1 MEYNDNIISS
11 PDEFAL
17 LAKEYNE
24 KLKRSKLESK
34 SLFEKLY
41 LLNWVYGYIAIRI
54 RNMRIRNEFKELEQN
69 HADEIVT
76 LEGFGEKSMQNIA
89 LLLSELETEFSETN
103 IALPKRPNNLRFC
116 LKFAIQ
122 KETEFLEELVS
133 FLDEDSPVLREI
145 AFSHLNNIFKLSNYF

>member
-41 LLNWVYGYIAIRI
+41 LLNWVYGYIAIQI
-54 RNMRIRNEFKELEQN
+54 RNMRIRNEFKALEK
-69 HADEIVT
+69 EV
-76 LEGFGEKSMQNIA
+76 SQNIA

>member
-1 MEYNDNIISS
+1 MEYNDNLISS
-11 PDEFAL
+11 LDEFAL

-54 RNMRIRNEFKELEQN
+54 RNIRIRNEFKALEK
-69 HADEIVT
+69 EV
-76 LEGFGEKSMQNIA
+76 SQNIA

>member
-1 MEYNDNIISS
+1 MEYNDNLISS

-41 LLNWVYGYIAIRI
+41 LLNWMYGYIAIRI
-54 RNMRIRNEFKELEQN
+54 RNMRIRNEFKELEK
-69 HADEIVT
+69 EV
-76 LEGFGEKSMQNIA
+76 SQNIT

-122 KETEFLEELVS
+122 KETEFLEELIA

-145 AFSHLNNIFKLSNYF
+145 AYSHLDNIFKLSNYF

>member
-54 RNMRIRNEFKELEQN
+54 RNMQIRNEFKALEK
-69 HADEIVT
+69 EV
-76 LEGFGEKSMQNIA
+76 SQNIT

>member
-11 PDEFAL
+11 PDEFVL

-54 RNMRIRNEFKELEQN
+54 RNIRIRNEFKALEK
-69 HADEIVT
+69 EV
-76 LEGFGEKSMQNIA
+76 SQNIA

>member
-54 RNMRIRNEFKELEQN
+54 RNMRIRNEFKELEK
-69 HADEIVT
+69 ET
-76 LEGFGEKSMQNIA
+76 SQNITF
-89 LLLSELETEFSETN
+89 LLSELKTEFSETN
-103 IALPKRPNNLRFC
+103 IALPKELSNFRLC
-116 LKFAIQ
+116 LKFAIR

>member
-54 RNMRIRNEFKELEQN
+54 RNMRIRNEFKELEK
-69 HADEIVT
+69 ET
-76 LEGFGEKSMQNIA
+76 SQNITF
-89 LLLSELETEFSETN
+89 LLSELETEFSETN

-133 FLDEDSPVLREI
+133 FLDEDSPILREI

>member
-1 MEYNDNIISS
+1 MEYNDNLISS

-54 RNMRIRNEFKELEQN
+54 RNMRIRNEFKELEK
-69 HADEIVT
+69 ET
-76 LEGFGEKSMQNIA
+76 SQNITF
-89 LLLSELETEFSETN
+89 LLSELETEFSETN

>member
-54 RNMRIRNEFKELEQN
+54 RNMRIRNEFKALEK
-69 HADEIVT
+69 EV
-76 LEGFGEKSMQNIA
+76 SQNITF
-89 LLLSELETEFSETN
+89 LLSELKTEFSETN

-133 FLDEDSPVLREI
+133 FLDEDSPILREI

>member
-1 MEYNDNIISS
+1 MEYNDNLISS

-54 RNMRIRNEFKELEQN
+54 RNIRIRNEFKALEK
-69 HADEIVT
+69 EV
-76 LEGFGEKSMQNIA
+76 SQNIA

-133 FLDEDSPVLREI
+133 FLDEDSPILREI

>member
-1 MEYNDNIISS
+1 MEYNDNLISS

-54 RNMRIRNEFKELEQN
+54 RNMRIRNEFKELEK
-69 HADEIVT
+69 EV
-76 LEGFGEKSMQNIA
+76 SQNIT

-122 KETEFLEELVS
+122 KETEFLEELIA

-145 AFSHLNNIFKLSNYF
+145 AYSHLDNIFKLSNYF

>member
-54 RNMRIRNEFKELEQN
+54 RNIRIRNEFKALEK
-69 HADEIVT
+69 EV
-76 LEGFGEKSMQNIA
+76 SQNIA

-103 IALPKRPNNLRFC
+103 IALPKELSNFRLC
-116 LKFAIQ
+116 LKFAIR

>member
-54 RNMRIRNEFKELEQN
+54 RNIRIRNEFKALEK
-69 HADEIVT
+69 EV
-76 LEGFGEKSMQNIA
+76 SQNIA

-145 AFSHLNNIFKLSNYF
+145 AFSHLNNIFKISNYF

>member
-41 LLNWVYGYIAIRI
+41 LLNWVYGYIAIQI
-54 RNMRIRNEFKELEQN
+54 RNMQIRNEFKALEK
-69 HADEIVT
+69 EV
-76 LEGFGEKSMQNIA
+76 SQNIT

-103 IALPKRPNNLRFC
+103 IALPRRPNNLRFC

>member
-24 KLKRSKLESK
+24 KLKLSKLESK

-41 LLNWVYGYIAIRI
+41 LLNWVYGYIAIQI
-54 RNMRIRNEFKELEQN
+54 RNMQIRNEFKALEK
-69 HADEIVT
+69 EV
-76 LEGFGEKSMQNIA
+76 SQNIA

-103 IALPKRPNNLRFC
+103 IALPKRPNNPRFC

-133 FLDEDSPVLREI
+133 FLDEDSPILREI

>member
-54 RNMRIRNEFKELEQN
+54 RNMRIRNEFKALEK
-69 HADEIVT
+69 EV
-76 LEGFGEKSMQNIA
+76 SQNIA
-89 LLLSELETEFSETN
+89 LLLSELETEFSETS

>member
-54 RNMRIRNEFKELEQN
+54 RNMRIRNEFKALEK
-69 HADEIVT
+69 EV
-76 LEGFGEKSMQNIA
+76 SQNIA
-89 LLLSELETEFSETN
+89 LLLSELETVFSETN
-103 IALPKRPNNLRFC
+103 IALPKRPYNLRFC

-133 FLDEDSPVLREI
+133 FLDEDSPILREI

>member
-41 LLNWVYGYIAIRI
+41 LLNWVYGYIAIQI
-54 RNMRIRNEFKELEQN
+54 RNMQIRNEFKALEK
-69 HADEIVT
+69 EV
-76 LEGFGEKSMQNIA
+76 SQNITF
-89 LLLSELETEFSETN
+89 LLSELKTEFSETN
-103 IALPKRPNNLRFC
+103 IALPKELSNFRLC

-133 FLDEDSPVLREI
+133 FLDEDSPILREI

>member
-54 RNMRIRNEFKELEQN
+54 RNMRIRNEFKELEK
-69 HADEIVT
+69 ET
-76 LEGFGEKSMQNIA
+76 SQNITF
-89 LLLSELETEFSETN
+89 LLSELKTEFSETN
-103 IALPKRPNNLRFC
+103 IALPKELSNFRLC
-116 LKFAIQ
+116 LKFAIR

-133 FLDEDSPVLREI
+133 FLDEDSPILREI

>member
-1 MEYNDNIISS
+1 MEYNDNLISS

-54 RNMRIRNEFKELEQN
+54 RNMRIRNEFKALEK
-69 HADEIVT
+69 EV
-76 LEGFGEKSMQNIA
+76 SQNIA
-89 LLLSELETEFSETN
+89 LILSELETEFSETN

-133 FLDEDSPVLREI
+133 FLDEDSPILREI

>member
-54 RNMRIRNEFKELEQN
+54 RNMRIRNEFKALEK
-69 HADEIVT
+69 EV
-76 LEGFGEKSMQNIA
+76 SQNITF
-89 LLLSELETEFSETN
+89 LLSELKTEFSETN
-103 IALPKRPNNLRFC
+103 IALPKELSNFRLC

-133 FLDEDSPVLREI
+133 FLDEDSPILR
-145 AFSHLNNIFKLSNYF
+145 

>member
-54 RNMRIRNEFKELEQN
+54 RNIRIRNEFKALEK
-69 HADEIVT
+69 EV
-76 LEGFGEKSMQNIA
+76 SQNIA

-103 IALPKRPNNLRFC
+103 IALPKRPSNLRFC

>member
-1 MEYNDNIISS
+1 MEYNDNLISS

-54 RNMRIRNEFKELEQN
+54 RNMRIRNEFKELEK
-69 HADEIVT
+69 ET
-76 LEGFGEKSMQNIA
+76 SQNITF
-89 LLLSELETEFSETN
+89 LLSELKTEFSETN

-116 LKFAIQ
+116 LKFAIR

>member
-1 MEYNDNIISS
+1 MEYNDNLISS

-54 RNMRIRNEFKELEQN
+54 RNMRIRNEFKELEK
-69 HADEIVT
+69 EV
-76 LEGFGEKSMQNIA
+76 SQNIT

-122 KETEFLEELVS
+122 KETEFLEELIA

-145 AFSHLNNIFKLSNYF
+145 AYSHLENIFKLSNYF

>member
-54 RNMRIRNEFKELEQN
+54 RNIRIRNEFKELEK
-69 HADEIVT
+69 ET
-76 LEGFGEKSMQNIA
+76 SQNITF
-89 LLLSELETEFSETN
+89 LLSELKTEFSETN
-103 IALPKRPNNLRFC
+103 IALPKELSNFRLC

-145 AFSHLNNIFKLSNYF
+145 AFFHLNNIFKLSNYF

>member
-1 MEYNDNIISS
+1 MEYNDNLISS

-54 RNMRIRNEFKELEQN
+54 RNMRIRNEFKALEK
-69 HADEIVT
+69 EV
-76 LEGFGEKSMQNIA
+76 SQNIA

>member
-41 LLNWVYGYIAIRI
+41 LLNWVYGYIAIQI
-54 RNMRIRNEFKELEQN
+54 RNMQIRNEFKALEK
-69 HADEIVT
+69 EV
-76 LEGFGEKSMQNIA
+76 SQNIA

-133 FLDEDSPVLREI
+133 FLDEDSPILREI

>member
-54 RNMRIRNEFKELEQN
+54 RNMRIRNEFKELEK
-69 HADEIVT
+69 EV
-76 LEGFGEKSMQNIA
+76 SQNIA

>member
-54 RNMRIRNEFKELEQN
+54 RNMRIRNEFKELEK
-69 HADEIVT
+69 ET
-76 LEGFGEKSMQNIA
+76 SQNITF
-89 LLLSELETEFSETN
+89 LLSELKTEFSETN

>member
-41 LLNWVYGYIAIRI
+41 LLNWVYGYIAIQI
-54 RNMRIRNEFKELEQN
+54 RNMQIRNEFKALEK
-69 HADEIVT
+69 EV
-76 LEGFGEKSMQNIA
+76 SQNIA

-103 IALPKRPNNLRFC
+103 IALPKRPNHLRFC

>member
-1 MEYNDNIISS
+1 MEYNDNLISS

-54 RNMRIRNEFKELEQN
+54 RNMRIRNEFKE
-69 HADEIVT
+69 DV
-76 LEGFGEKSMQNIA
+76 KSN
-89 LLLSELETEFSETN
+89 TDN
-103 IALPKRPNNLRFC
+103 
-116 LKFAIQ
+116 
-122 KETEFLEELVS
+122 EE
-133 FLDEDSPVLREI
+133 
-145 AFSHLNNIFKLSNYF
+145 N

>member
-1 MEYNDNIISS
+1 MEYNDNLISS

-54 RNMRIRNEFKELEQN
+54 RNMRIRNEFK
-69 HADEIVT
+69 T
-76 LEGFGEKSMQNIA
+76 LEKEVSQNIT

>member
-54 RNMRIRNEFKELEQN
+54 RNMRIRNEFKALEK
-69 HADEIVT
+69 EV
-76 LEGFGEKSMQNIA
+76 SQNIA
-89 LLLSELETEFSETN
+89 LLLSELET
-103 IALPKRPNNLRFC
+103 
-116 LKFAIQ
+116 
-122 KETEFLEELVS
+122 
-133 FLDEDSPVLREI
+133 
-145 AFSHLNNIFKLSNYF
+145 